1 MSVAVV
7 RRAGGG
13 MRRAGVVIGLVL
25 ALLLGALPA
34 GAGTPVAPPAPRPA
48 PALAAPAEVKGPPP
62 SLSGAAGGRSSGTR
76 SAQAGA
82 QAAESAPV
90 TNYFYAAASTR
101 RATEGTQVRAQI
113 SKPELAPGDHHSL
126 FEVAAQSADGK
137 HIVEVGWTVDRA
149 LNGDD
154 RPHLFV
160 YHWVDRNPGCYN
172 GCGFVQVDD
181 DVVAGMELPFEAAAT
196 LAAPGETLTSAAVAA
211 PAEGVFAI
219 RHRNRRWWVG
229 YNGVWFGYFPDSLWS
244 NGFTQAG
251 LVQWFGEVAA
261 SSSAPCS
268 DMGTGV
274 LGTAPAAT
282 LVSEIALLDKG
293 SPVPPSTISL
303 YNPNPALYV
312 AESLGA
318 DTAGLGAV
326 RYGGPGAC

>member
-1 MSVAVV
+1 
-7 RRAGGG
+7 
-13 MRRAGVVIGLVL
+13 MRRASVVLGLVL

-34 GAGTPVAPPAPRPA
+34 GAGTPVAPPATPPA
-48 PALAAPAEVKGPPP
+48 PAPAIPLAVKGPPP
-62 SLSGAAGGRSSGTR
+62 SLSGGRSRGTG
-76 SAQAGA
+76 AQQATA
-82 QAAESAPV
+82 QAADAAAV
-90 TNYFYAAASTR
+90 TTYFYAAASTR

-113 SKPELAPGDHHSL
+113 SKPELASGDHHSL

-160 YHWVDRNPGCYN
+160 YHWVDRSPGCYN

-181 DVVAGMELPFEAAAT
+181 DIVAGMELPYQAAAP
-196 LAAPGETLTSAAVAA
+196 LAAPAESLTAATAAA

-244 NGFTQAG
+244 NSFTQAG

-261 SSSAPCS
+261 SSSTPCS

-274 LGTAPAAT
+274 LGTEPAAT

-293 SPVPPSTISL
+293 APVAPGTISL
-303 YNPNPALYV
+303 YNPNRTLYV

-318 DTAGLGAV
+318 DAAGLGAV